1 MVLERGSARRGL
13 NERSSL
19 VRAHAPLHFMATVGA
34 RRLRAEMRVDETVD
48 SESAILISARRPLAK
63 GVRGMLF
70 LQVFANRRFS
80 RGVLLWVF
88 VCVPTLGIGDALFDS
103 LMACAQLTSD
113 TARLTC
119 FDREIAEIRKR
130 NPQPPASVAPTAEQ
144 KFGLSNKQVLDLGA
158 TPGQAPTPTPT
169 ATKLHAHIASVSQ
182 YPIERQVFVLDNG
195 QTWQQIELDLD
206 FAVRMGQEVTISKG
220 ALGSFWLSTD
230 SHRATRVKRIQ

>member
-119 FDREIAEIRKR
+119 FDREIAEIRKK
-130 NPQPPASVAPTAEQ
+130 NPQPPARIAPTAEQ
-144 KFGLSNKQVLDLGA
+144 KFGLSSKQVLDLEA
-158 TPGQAPTPTPT
+158 TPGQGPTP
-169 ATKLHAHIASVSQ
+169 AVLRAHILSVSRH
-182 YPIERQVFVLDNG
+182 PIERQVFVLDNA

-206 FAVRMGQEVTISKG
+206 FIVRVGQEVKISKG
-220 ALGSFWLSTD
+220 ALGSFWLSAD
-230 SHRATRVKRIQ
+230 SHHATRVKRIQ